1 MIFSVRARL
10 FSPFRVCAG
19 FICAFIL
26 LLLTGCTIRNGG
38 VCTGISEQGAADKT
52 SEQKTEVPQNNPFAD
67 FIASMTL
74 EEKICQLFIVGV
86 DGTEARTSAVMYDI
100 PPGGYILFTRNF
112 TGSAEQII
120 KLTGDVQTFYAE
132 LRSNPAESSLP
143 CTYGDCPAAAR
154 RIPPFFAI
162 DHEGGEVNRLRGI
175 ASPLPSAQS
184 VARFLTPEEA
194 EKLYACAA
202 EQIAALGIHV
212 NFAPLAETLG
222 SHNAE
227 FLGRRSFGS
236 FEQTKTYAAAF
247 IRSFAKN
254 NVFCVVKH
262 FPGNTND
269 DPHAVQP
276 VLSGSASEIENL
288 YFSPFSSVL
297 TFLRLSCYGEFSG
310 LFPFPT
316 AGVLMSHAR
325 VQAFDEKNPACFS
338 PVLIREILQ
347 NKLDFDGLI
356 FSDDLYMGAL
366 ASQDFSPA
374 EAAEK
379 ALRAGVHIFMLS
391 RSVYR
396 DFIPALAAKA
406 ASDPDLCSLIDNAVT
421 KIVRAKIFMGL
432 IRLKPAVYTEGFP
445 LDSNGRNL
453 ESISFEAVPLDN
465 LYNPQ
470 KQIQRFNEAKQ
481 KGEALYNEYWAK

>member
-1 MIFSVRARL
+1 MFFFVSARL
-10 FSPFRVCAG
+10 YSPFRICGVS
-19 FICAFIL
+19 ICAFIL
-26 LLLTGCTIRNGG
+26 CFLTACALRNSG
-38 VCTGISEQGAADKT
+38 VGTGASAQDGADKT
-52 SEQKTEVPQNNPFAD
+52 FEQKAEVLRNNPFAD
-67 FIASMTL
+67 FISSMSL
-74 EEKICQLFIVGV
+74 EEKICQLFVVGV
-86 DGTEARTSAVMYDI
+86 DGTEAHTSAVMYDI
-100 PPGGYILFTRNF
+100 PPGGYILFNRNF

-120 KLTGDVQTFYAE
+120 KLTGDVQTFYAD
-132 LRSNPAESSLP
+132 LRSASSEPSLQ
-143 CTYGDCPAAAR
+143 CTYGDYPAVPR

-184 VARFLTPEEA
+184 VARFLKPEEA
-194 EKLYACAA
+194 EKLYAYAA

-212 NFAPLAETLG
+212 NFAPLAETSG
-222 SHNAE
+222 PHNSE
-227 FLGRRSFGS
+227 FLGLRSFGS

-247 IRSFAKN
+247 IRSFTKK

-276 VLSGSASEIENL
+276 VLTGSASEIEQL
-288 YFSPFSSVL
+288 YFAPFASVL
-297 TFLRLSCYGEFSG
+297 SFLPLVCYEQSSG
-310 LFPFPT
+310 LFPFPS

-347 NKLDFDGLI
+347 NKLDFNGLI

-366 ASQDFSPA
+366 ASSEFSPG

-391 RSVYR
+391 CSAYR
-396 DFIPALAAKA
+396 DFVPGLAAKA
-406 ASDPDLCSLIDNAVT
+406 LSDPDLSILIDEAV
-421 KIVRAKIFMGL
+421 AKILRVKLFTGL
-432 IRLKPAVYTEGFP
+432 IKLKAPVRTADSP
-445 LDSNGRNL
+445 LDSNGFAL
-453 ESISFEAVPLDN
+453 EPVSFEPAPLEK
-465 LYNPQ
+465 LYNAQ
-470 KQIQRFNEAKQ
+470 NQIRLFNDAKQ
-481 KGEALYNEYWAK
+481 KGEALYYAHWAK

>member
-1 MIFSVRARL
+1 MCKLFMPIYVQIPPNRLYRA
-10 FSPFRVCAG
+10 
-19 FICAFIL
+19 
-26 LLLTGCTIRNGG
+26 LTG
-38 VCTGISEQGAADKT
+38 
-52 SEQKTEVPQNNPFAD
+52 
-67 FIASMTL
+67 
-74 EEKICQLFIVGV
+74 IV
-86 DGTEARTSAVMYDI
+86 
-100 PPGGYILFTRNF
+100 
-112 TGSAEQII
+112 
-120 KLTGDVQTFYAE
+120 
-132 LRSNPAESSLP
+132 LP
-143 CTYGDCPAAAR
+143 LPAAAR

-194 EKLYACAA
+194 EKLYTYAA

-212 NFAPLAETLG
+212 NFAPLAETFG

-227 FLGRRSFGS
+227 FLGRRSFGTA
-236 FEQTKTYAAAF
+236 EQVETYASAF
-247 IRSFAKN
+247 VRAFNKGG
-254 NVFCVVKH
+254 VFCVLKH

-269 DPHAVQP
+269 DPHTVQP
-276 VLSGSASEIENL
+276 VLNGSASEIENL
-288 YFSPFSSVL
+288 YFTPFSSVL
-297 TFLRLSCYGEFSG
+297 TFLRLSCYGQFSG

-325 VQAFDEKNPACFS
+325 VQVFDEKNPACFS
-338 PVLIREILQ
+338 PVLIRDILQ
-347 NKLDFDGLI
+347 NKLGFDGLV

-396 DFIPALAAKA
+396 DFIPDIAAKA
-406 ASDPDLCSLIDNAVT
+406 ASDPDLSSLIDNAVI

-432 IRLKPAVYTEGFP
+432 IRLKPAVYTEDSS
-445 LDSNGRNL
+445 LDSNGPGLRVYKLRGDTLGKPVQSSKANTA
-453 ESISFEAVPLDN
+453 F
-465 LYNPQ
+465 
-470 KQIQRFNEAKQ
+470 
-481 KGEALYNEYWAK
+481 